1 MKKYGAIGLALL
13 ASSVIWLTI
22 NLSQQADVQVTM
34 PLRVHSSLLGH
45 SQTAMEPIQVTAGVS
60 GSGFTLLGLQLGR
73 RKTID
78 LYVDPQEL
86 IPDKGEIFELSSNTL
101 LSRGNEIF
109 GKKVK
114 VNWFTSDRYTVR
126 FQVEAYKRVPVIPVT
141 SIRYKD
147 QYMARELRVVP
158 DSVEVYGDPSLIAS
172 VDRVMSSLISARDVD
187 SHGVH
192 QQKVPLQVPAGLRL
206 SVPSVSFNLEATRYV
221 EMTSVVNV
229 GVRNVPEGKTLS
241 VFPSSVELT
250 ARYIFPI
257 SSGNETI
264 AEFYVDYADFAASK
278 GGRCV
283 VKAHG
288 FPGSLLDWKVS
299 PQVCECF
306 ETVVR

>member
-1 MKKYGAIGLALL
+1 MCNKR
-13 ASSVIWLTI
+13 
-22 NLSQQADVQVTM
+22 Q
-34 PLRVHSSLLGH
+34 
-45 SQTAMEPIQVTAGVS
+45 
-60 GSGFTLLGLQLGR
+60 
-73 RKTID
+73 
-78 LYVDPQEL
+78 
-86 IPDKGEIFELSSNTL
+86 
-101 LSRGNEIF
+101 
-109 GKKVK
+109 
-114 VNWFTSDRYTVR
+114 VR

-283 VKAHG
+283 VKADG